1 MAVGCFHSMGIDLLM
16 CPELTFTKKDSN
28 LQVVIIMKQSQ
39 LFKSSGLFTTLLFSI
54 KKKTTNKF

>member
-28 LQVVIIMKQSQ
+28 LQIVIIMEQSQ
-39 LFKSSGLFTTLLFSI
+39 LFKSSSLFTTLLFS